1 MQDFKYAAMD
11 SNRKEITGVLS
22 AKSEEETAM
31 ILEEK
36 HLFPISIRDSSEPE
50 TEIPD
55 YNDDDECE
63 DGKILGE
70 EGLACTLTGPRGIV
84 SNGFFNIL
92 SKGYDSYFLF
102 DSLSGFE
109 QDIEIHFSK
118 INKVDIKGFF
128 FKKVIIELDNCDIYT
143 IKGNAYE
150 IYMLIDSMKHI
161 DENLPK
167 ISSARISS

>member
-1 MQDFKYAAMD
+1 MQGFKYAAMD
-11 SNRKEITGVLS
+11 SSGKEITGVLS
-22 AKSEEETAM
+22 AKSEEEAAM
-31 ILEEK
+31 TLKEK
-36 HLFPISIRDSSEPE
+36 DLFPISIRNSSEPE
-50 TEIPD
+50 TEMPD
-55 YNDDDECE
+55 YNDECE

-109 QDIEIHFSK
+109 QYIEIHFSK

-128 FKKVIIELDNCDIYT
+128 FKKVIIKLDNCDIYT

-150 IYMLIDSMKHI
+150 IYMLIDSMKYI